1 MKKLTYLFLISTI
14 LFTLTGCF
22 KRDSFED
29 ITIYTTAYPIEY
41 ITNELYGEHSEVKSI
56 YPDGTNIK
64 TYELTSK
71 QVKDYSKGSLFIFNG
86 LGKEETYLSKFVEHN
101 KNLKII
107 DASQSIEYTYDEDEL
122 WLDPSNFLMI
132 SRNIK
137 NGLLE
142 YVENH
147 YLKEEINNNYDDLK
161 LRISNVDASLNV
173 IYENATHKTI
183 ITDND
188 TLKFLEKYGFTVIS
202 LEDNNGVSEK
212 NLVDAKKLITNKT
225 VKYIFTLSGTEVND
239 TVTELVKTT
248 NVELLEINNL
258 SNISD
263 KQRSEKEDYFSLLN
277 ENIEMLKKELY

>member
-1 MKKLTYLFLISTI
+1 MRKLTYLFFISTI
-14 LFTLTGCF
+14 ILTLTGCF

-41 ITNELYGEHSEVKSI
+41 ITNELYGEHSEIKSI
-56 YPDGTNIK
+56 YPDGSDIK
-64 TYELTSK
+64 NYDLNNK
-71 QVKDYSKGSLFIFNG
+71 QIKDYSKGSLFIFNG
-86 LGKEETYLSKFVEHN
+86 LGKEETYISQFVKHN
-101 KNLKII
+101 KDLLII

-142 YVENH
+142 YIENH
-147 YLKEEINNNYDDLK
+147 YLKEEIINKYDDLK
-161 LRISNVDASLNV
+161 LRISKVDATLKV
-173 IYENATHKTI
+173 LYENATHKTI
-183 ITDND
+183 ITDNN

-212 NLVDAKKLITNKT
+212 NLVDAKKLIDNKT
-225 VKYIFTLSGTEVND
+225 VKYIFTLSGTEVNE
-239 TVTELVKTT
+239 TVTNLVKTT

-258 SNISD
+258 SNITD